1 MFKLSLEL
9 DVDDAVTV
17 DDAEDD
23 SVAAE
28 ASEDDKPGADA
39 AVWDL
44 QLTL

>member
-17 DDAEDD
+17 DDAEDN

-28 ASEDDKPGADA
+28 ASEDDEPGADS